1 MWLLRWRRSL
11 ASGWSLTSAGRALLS
26 SLFRPTY
33 RPTFRP
39 LSRPL
44 SWPLALS
51 AAVLAGCGAM
61 PNTGTQRLVGGPV
74 VYTYVGQGKP
84 VVVLQ
89 SSIGDGRDPWV
100 PVLSELRDRYTVFA
114 YDRPGYGDST
124 ATPPTPRNPCG
135 IATELHDLLHASG
148 IQPPYLL
155 VGHSMGGLYQYA
167 FSRLYPDEVAGLVL
181 VDAVHPMHT
190 RRMQVE
196 VPLMANMLE
205 SMSRRVFRGMMQAE
219 YLQQTDCVDAL
230 LPKRRPDVPV
240 RVLTRTVYTQEETI
254 SGFEAM
260 VHGLEPN
267 WLPLIGGKGIQP
279 VEGAGHYIQRDHPE
293 AVVKAVDEVA
303 QEIRERAAAAAAT
316 SSAPAP
322 VAPAAAS
329 AAGTGATVAPASAA
343 PSASAPSA
351 TGTASPV
358 RSAASAASAP

>member
-1 MWLLRWRRSL
+1 MMLLRRRRSW
-11 ASGWSLTSAGRALLS
+11 APVLS
-26 SLFRPTY
+26 PT
-33 RPTFRP
+33 
-39 LSRPL
+39 LSRFLRL
-44 SWPLALS
+44 SCVAAL
-51 AAVLAGCGAM
+51 LAGCGAM
-61 PNTGTQRLVGGPV
+61 PNTGTQRLLGGPV
-74 VYTYVGQGKP
+74 VYTYVGGGKP

-100 PVLSELRDRYTVFA
+100 PVMSELRNRYSVFA

-148 IQPPYLL
+148 IKPPYLL

-219 YLQQTDCVDAL
+219 YNQQTDCVDPL
-230 LPKRRPDVPV
+230 LAKRRPDVPV
-240 RVLTRTVYTQEETI
+240 RVLTRTVYTPEETI

-267 WLPLIGGKGIQP
+267 WLPLVGGKGIQP
-279 VEGAGHYIQRDHPE
+279 VEGAGHYIQRDQPE
-293 AVVKAVDEVA
+293 AVVHAVDEVA
-303 QEIRERAAAAAAT
+303 QEIRERTEAAAA
-316 SSAPAP
+316 
-322 VAPAAAS
+322 VAEAAAS
-329 AAGTGATVAPASAA
+329 APSAPSATAAASAPSAAAA
-343 PSASAPSA
+343 PSASA
-351 TGTASPV
+351 
-358 RSAASAASAP
+358 RSASAPSASASGPAPARALNGPNRASRAAGGA

>member
-1 MWLLRWRRSL
+1 MLLSRWRRSP
-11 ASGWSLTSAGRALLS
+11 ASGPSPKSAGRVLLS
-26 SLFRPTY
+26 WR
-33 RPTFRP
+33 
-39 LSRPL
+39 
-44 SWPLALS
+44 SWPLAPSAGLFAGMFAALS
-51 AAVLAGCGAM
+51 AALLAGCGAM
-61 PNTGTQRLVGGPV
+61 PNTGTQRLLGGPV
-74 VYTYVGQGKP
+74 VYTYVGQGSP

-100 PVLSELRDRYTVFA
+100 PVLSELRDRYRVFA

-240 RVLTRTVYTQEETI
+240 RVLTRTVYTPEETI

-279 VEGAGHYIQRDHPE
+279 VEGAGHYIQRDQPE
-293 AVVKAVDEVA
+293 VVARAVDEVA
-303 QEIRERAAAAAAT
+303 QEIRERAA
-316 SSAPAP
+316 PAS
-322 VAPAAAS
+322 AAAS
-329 AAGTGATVAPASAA
+329 ASASA
-343 PSASAPSA
+343 SASAPGA
-351 TGTASPV
+351 TGSASPV
-358 RSAASAASAP
+358 RPPASAASAP

>member
-1 MWLLRWRRSL
+1 MLLLRWRRCAAPGSSEKLQKNQKSRGRSL
-11 ASGWSLTSAGRALLS
+11 PSSGTRPFAITALT
-26 SLFRPTY
+26 
-33 RPTFRP
+33 TFT
-39 LSRPL
+39 
-44 SWPLALS
+44 ALS
-51 AAVLAGCGAM
+51 AALSATLLAGCGAM
-61 PNTGTQRLVGGPV
+61 PNTGTQRLLGGPV

-100 PVLSELRDRYTVFA
+100 PVLSELRDRYSVFA

-148 IQPPYLL
+148 VKPPYLL

-167 FSRLYPDEVAGLVL
+167 FSRLYPDEVAGLVM

-240 RVLTRTVYTQEETI
+240 RVLTRTVYTPEETI

-279 VEGAGHYIQRDHPE
+279 VEGAGHYIQRDQPE
-293 AVVKAVDEVA
+293 VVARAVDEVA
-303 QEIRERAAAAAAT
+303 QEIRERAATAAAT
-316 SSAPAP
+316 
-322 VAPAAAS
+322 
-329 AAGTGATVAPASAA
+329 
-343 PSASAPSA
+343 
-351 TGTASPV
+351 
-358 RSAASAASAP
+358 AASAASPASATASSPGGAGAAARSLSAPGPASPSAGGA

>member
-1 MWLLRWRRSL
+1 MSLPPWRRWLAPVLSL
-11 ASGWSLTSAGRALLS
+11 RAWSPALVALL
-26 SLFRPTY
+26 
-33 RPTFRP
+33 
-39 LSRPL
+39 
-44 SWPLALS
+44 
-51 AAVLAGCGAM
+51 LAGCSAM

-89 SSIGDGRDPWV
+89 SSIGDGRDPWI
-100 PVLSELRDRYTVFA
+100 PVLSELRSRYSVFA
-114 YDRPGYGDST
+114 YDRPGYGDSS

-148 IQPPYLL
+148 VQPPYLL

-205 SMSRRVFRGMMQAE
+205 SMSRRVFRGILQVE
-219 YLQQTDCVDAL
+219 YNMQTDCVDAL
-230 LPKRRPDVPV
+230 LAKRRPDVPV

-267 WLPLIGGKGIQP
+267 WLPLTGGKRIEP

-293 AVVKAVDEVA
+293 AVVAAVDGVVKEMA
-303 QEIRERAAAAAAT
+303 ERKPAAAT
-316 SSAPAP
+316 
-322 VAPAAAS
+322 AA
-329 AAGTGATVAPASAA
+329 ATVAA
-343 PSASAPSA
+343 
-351 TGTASPV
+351 
-358 RSAASAASAP
+358 SAASAASAPPASPASAPATAASSPVQTH